1 MYDEITKD
9 ASPDNQKNKEKLL
22 MKKFICIALAA
33 VMALSLAACGGNDG
47 LSG

>member
-9 ASPDNQKNKEKLL
+9 VSPDNQKNKEKIH
-22 MKKFICIALAA
+22 MKKFISIALAA